1 MVAIST
7 PAETRTLLENI
18 SWQTFKA
25 MLADIGS
32 SRNTRLAYE
41 NGVLEIMAPDMPHEN
56 SNRVI
61 EGFIGV
67 LCEELQ
73 LEIKRTGSLTLTR
86 DDLQRGGEPDSSY
99 YIQNEYRVRNKEK
112 IDLNI
117 DPPPSGFAVAH
128 GGNPQDRAVSPDLV
142 LEVEYTKPKVD
153 KFKIYAAIGI
163 PEFWRFNGS
172 VLRIYIL
179 NNGQYIE
186 VEQSPTFAQVAVKEI
201 PRFIQETRINGEMVT
216 TRAFRAWVKEQV

>member
-25 MLADIGS
+25 MLADMGS

-41 NGVLEIMAPDMPHEN
+41 NGTLEIMAPDMPHEN

-61 EGFIGV
+61 EGFV
-67 LCEELQ
+67 VALCEEMSK
-73 LEIKRTGSLTLTR
+73 EYKRSGSLTLTR
-86 DDLQRGGEPDSSY
+86 DDLERGGEPDSSY
-99 YIQNEYRVRNKEK
+99 YIQNESRVRNKEK

-117 DPPPSGFAVAH
+117 DPPP
-128 GGNPQDRAVSPDLV
+128 DLV
-142 LEVEYTKPKVD
+142 LEVEYSKPKVD

-172 VLRIYIL
+172 VLRIYVL
-179 NNGQYIE
+179 NDGQYIE
-186 VEQSPTFAQVAVKEI
+186 VEQSPTFAQVPIKEI
-201 PRFIQETRINGEMVT
+201 PRFIQETRINGEMTT
-216 TRAFRAWVKEQV
+216 TRAFRAWVREQV

>member
-179 NNGQYIE
+179 NDGQYIE

>member
-25 MLADIGS
+25 MLTDMGS

-41 NGVLEIMAPDMPHEN
+41 NGTLEIMAPDMPHEN

-61 EGFIGV
+61 EGFVIA
-67 LCEELQ
+67 LCEEIG
-73 LEIKRTGSLTLTR
+73 EEYKRSGSLTLTR
-86 DDLQRGGEPDSSY
+86 DDLERGGEPDSSY

-112 IDLNI
+112 IDLSI
-117 DPPPSGFAVAH
+117 DPP
-128 GGNPQDRAVSPDLV
+128 PDLV
-142 LEVEYTKPKVD
+142 LEVEYSKPKVD
-153 KFKIYAAIGI
+153 KFKIYAAIGV

-172 VLRIYIL
+172 VLRIYVL
-179 NNGQYIE
+179 NDGQYLE
-186 VEQSPTFAQVAVKEI
+186 VKQSPTFGTVPVKEI
-201 PRFIQETRINGEMVT
+201 PRFIQETRINGEMAT
-216 TRAFRAWVKEQV
+216 TRAFRAWVREQNSSGG

>member
-25 MLADIGS
+25 MLKDMGS

-41 NGVLEIMAPDMPHEN
+41 NGILEIMAPDMPHEN

-61 EGFIGV
+61 EVFTGV
-67 LCEELQ
+67 LCEELS
-73 LEIKRTGSLTLTR
+73 LEIKRSGSLTLTR

-117 DPPPSGFAVAH
+117 DPPP
-128 GGNPQDRAVSPDLV
+128 DLV
-142 LEVEYTKPKVD
+142 LEVEYSKPKVD

-179 NNGQYIE
+179 NDGQYLE
-186 VEQSPTFAQVAVKEI
+186 VEQSPTFGTVPVKEI
-201 PRFIQETRINGEMVT
+201 PRFIQETRINGEMAT
-216 TRAFRAWVKEQV
+216 TRAFRAWVKEQVQEDGI